1 MPFMEAL
8 RFFSLTYFL
17 FAVLFLSFADCLE
30 HWRWVVYCTK
40 YMLLEKWTHFCHGY
54 YTRSRDDDARVN
66 AKYKQYARQVDWMAV
81 VWSDSQTK
89 CHHVFSIHTISN
101 AYGGVREKG
110 DLIFDTRTKT
120 QKRNTYVAR
129 FDRNT
134 HDKKKMK
141 GNADVDVCLVLAPY
155 PFNFQ
160 RAR

>member
-1 MPFMEAL
+1 
-8 RFFSLTYFL
+8 
-17 FAVLFLSFADCLE
+17 
-30 HWRWVVYCTK
+30 
-40 YMLLEKWTHFCHGY
+40 
-54 YTRSRDDDARVN
+54 
-66 AKYKQYARQVDWMAV
+66 MAV

-160 RAR
+160 RAREEST